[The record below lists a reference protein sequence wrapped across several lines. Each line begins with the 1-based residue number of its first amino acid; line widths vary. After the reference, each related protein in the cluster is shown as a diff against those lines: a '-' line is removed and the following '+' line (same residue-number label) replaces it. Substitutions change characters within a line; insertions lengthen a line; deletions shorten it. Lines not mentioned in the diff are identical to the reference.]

1 MAHEILSVK
10 LCELEDQLA
19 RLNSRIHMSETA
31 DRGQL
36 QGEIQAL
43 RRECAETELTL
54 RTKLRCSRSGLVG
67 TLAGSYGEIEQSV
80 RRAKDALKEQ
90 AASRGGKQADA
101 EEKLLLAE
109 YALDFALQASNRA
122 LLLAM
127 EAIDAQLAGQEGDA
141 TIS

>member
-31 DRGQL
+31 DRGRL
-36 QGEIQAL
+36 QGEILAL
-43 RRECAETELTL
+43 RRECAENELTL
-54 RTKLRCSRSGLVG
+54 RTKLRCSRSGMVG
-67 TLAGSYGEIEQSV
+67 ALADSYGEIEQHV
-80 RRAKDALKEQ
+80 QKAKAAMREQ
-90 AASRGGKQADA
+90 AARRGKDQADA
-101 EEKLLLAE
+101 EEKLLLVE

-127 EAIDAQLAGQEGDA
+127 EAIAAQLAGQEGEK
-141 TIS
+141 TSP

>member
-31 DRGQL
+31 DRGRL
-36 QGEIQAL
+36 QSEILAL
-43 RRECAETELTL
+43 RRECAENELTL
-54 RTKLRCSRSGLVG
+54 RTKLRCSRSGMVG
-67 TLAGSYGEIEQSV
+67 ALADSYGEIEQHV
-80 RRAKDALKEQ
+80 QKAK
-90 AASRGGKQADA
+90 AAMREQADA

-127 EAIDAQLAGQEGDA
+127 EAIDAQLAGQEGEK
-141 TIS
+141 TSP